1 MPREKEPGVDIEEQ
15 KARLR
20 VEELEAETAA
30 CVDCDEARRNTGDPT
45 AYCRPHM
52 KKAYGL

>member
-20 VEELEAETAA
+20 VEELEAEAA
-30 CVDCDEARRNTGDPT
+30 RCPDCARDRRASGDPT
-45 AYCRPHM
+45 TYCPAHL
-52 KKAYGL
+52 KKVYGL